1 MSKKCMINRNLKRMK
16 TVEKFSLKRQE
27 LIDEIKKN
35 KGNPEVVFKLSQKL
49 ARLPRSS
56 SKTRVS
62 NRCFIT
68 GRSRGVYR
76 RFGLCRNEVRRLAS
90 FSEITGVKK
99 SSW

>member
-1 MSKKCMINRNLKRMK
+1 MSKKCMINRNEKRK
-16 TVEKFSLKRQE
+16 KIVDKFLEKRASLKENIMKSKDSPEKTFQLYQE
-27 LIDEIKKN
+27 LA
-35 KGNPEVVFKLSQKL
+35 L
-49 ARLPRSS
+49 LPRAS

-76 RFGLCRNEVRRLAS
+76 RFGLCRNELRRLAS
-90 FSEITGVKK
+90 FSDITGLKK